1 MWLTFYILL
10 FIFLFDCYKGVTFI
24 VIHFSLLK
32 VTKLLGYLK
41 YLLGPF
47 QNWSIIYQRW
57 KIFCEHGFSRPV
69 LLFYIVF
76 PRPLEGHRS
85 WDHFT
90 PRRPIQKG
98 IKAIYW
104 EDGKNLCSCICNSEH
119 IFSLLDIR
127 YCCISSSHTT
137 GDAFSMGLKPA
148 WLCELVVRSSS
159 RVHSL
164 LHDREYTNECLTSF
178 LVKSKGSKW

>member
-10 FIFLFDCYKGVTFI
+10 FNFLFDCYKGVTFI

-69 LLFYIVF
+69 LLFY
-76 PRPLEGHRS
+76 
-85 WDHFT
+85 
-90 PRRPIQKG
+90 IQKG